1 MDKLIFNF
9 SDEVNPDFEKN
20 CIRNILAKLTSV
32 ITKMDVVDL
41 DDVEMIKRLSSTAI
55 ELTDEIRYLNGD
67 FDHYEEYE
75 ETEEYE
81 E

>member
-1 MDKLIFNF
+1 
-9 SDEVNPDFEKN
+9 
-20 CIRNILAKLTSV
+20 
-32 ITKMDVVDL
+32 
-41 DDVEMIKRLSSTAI
+41 VEMIKRLSSTAI